1 MVGGVRGSLLTCVV
15 FSLCHIY
22 LTDVTVYM
30 LFAVIPGTVGGNI
43 DDQIKVYTIEGIVL
57 LR

>member
-1 MVGGVRGSLLTCVV
+1 MRGSLLTCVV

-57 LR
+57 IR

>member
-1 MVGGVRGSLLTCVV
+1 MV
-15 FSLCHIY
+15 FSLCHIH
-22 LTDVTVYM
+22 LTDVNVIM

-57 LR
+57 IR